1 MQLDIQAVVASILE
15 IDVTSFK
22 SGLAKGQKP
31 VKLACKLGADYRKAS
46 LLASLNLAVTAA
58 EINAVYADETI
69 RSCMTGKNVGN
80 YYAQMGVSCLHGANF
95 RALVV
100 EKEGMLYTPRGYGV
114 HSNAV
119 ADLLGGDLLVV
130 SRDKFGIIVSD
141 KNSVVKELTPKMVS
155 TQSAKYQA
163 EYFFNP
169 SCGSV
174 SRLRDKLENR
184 GDLPFCWERYSKAD
198 SEAISLIKEAAPN
211 QIIEGG
217 LYDFSNH
224 WATIVVVAGVICC
237 GEYLL
242 KKVKRI
248 RSGKAERVWV
258 KTYEVK
264 RPRGVVTPYLDF
276 PLEESYTLEVEAPVA
291 KIDSESVGY
300 EIESRF
306 FGYAY

>member
-1 MQLDIQAVVASILE
+1 MQLDIQTLVASILG
-15 IDVTSFK
+15 IDATAFK
-22 SGLAKGQKP
+22 KGLAKGQKP
-31 VKLACKLGADYRKAS
+31 AKLACKLGADYHKAS

-58 EINAVYADETI
+58 EINTVYADETI
-69 RSCMTGKNVGN
+69 RSCMTGKKVGD

-100 EKEGMLYTPRGYGV
+100 EKGGVLYTPRCYGV
-114 HSNAV
+114 AMDAV
-119 ADLLGGDLLVV
+119 ADLLGDLLVV
-130 SRDKFGIIVSD
+130 SRDRFGHIVSD
-141 KNSVVKELTPKMVS
+141 NNSVTKELTPKMVS
-155 TQSAKYQA
+155 TQSARYKA
-163 EYFFNP
+163 EYEFKP
-169 SCGSV
+169 SWASV

-184 GDLPFCWERYSKAD
+184 GYLPFDWKRYSKAD

-217 LYDFSNH
+217 LYDLPNR
-224 WATIVVVAGVICC
+224 WGAIVVVAGVICC
-237 GEYLL
+237 GEYVL
-242 KKVKRI
+242 KDSRRI
-248 RSGKAERVWV
+248 RSGKAERIWV
-258 KTYEVK
+258 KSCEVK

-276 PLEESYTLEVEAPVA
+276 PLEESYTVEVEAPVA

>member
-1 MQLDIQAVVASILE
+1 MQLDIQTLVASILGIE
-15 IDVTSFK
+15 ATTFK
-22 SGLAKGQKP
+22 KGLAKGQKP
-31 VKLACKLGADYRKAS
+31 VKLACKLGADYHKAS
-46 LLASLNLAVTAA
+46 LLASLNLAVTAT

-69 RSCMTGKNVGN
+69 RSCMTGKKVGE

-100 EKEGMLYTPRGYGV
+100 EKEGVFYTPRCYGV
-114 HSNAV
+114 AMDAV
-119 ADLLGGDLLVV
+119 ADLLGEDLLVV

-141 KNSVVKELTPKMVS
+141 KNSVTKELTPKMVS
-155 TQSAKYQA
+155 TQSALYQA
-163 EYFFNP
+163 EYEFNP
-169 SCGSV
+169 SWGSF

-184 GDLPFCWERYSKAD
+184 GDAPFDWKRYSKAD
-198 SEAISLIKEAAPN
+198 SEAISLIKEAAPT
-211 QIIEGG
+211 QIVEGD
-217 LYDFSNH
+217 LSDLSNH
-224 WATIVVVAGVICC
+224 WATIIPIAGVICC

-276 PLEESYTLEVEAPVA
+276 PLEESYTLEVEAPIE

-300 EIESRF
+300 DIEARL

>member
-31 VKLACKLGADYRKAS
+31 VKLACKLGADYHKAS
-46 LLASLNLAVTAA
+46 LLASLSLAVTAA

-69 RSCMTGKNVGN
+69 RSCMTGKNVGD

-100 EKEGMLYTPRGYGV
+100 EKEGVFYTPRCYGV
-114 HSNAV
+114 AMDAV
-119 ADLLGGDLLVV
+119 ADLLGDHLVV
-130 SRDKFGIIVSD
+130 SRDRFGHIVSD
-141 KNSVVKELTPKMVS
+141 RNSTTKELTPKMVS

-163 EYFFNP
+163 EYIFNP

-184 GDLPFCWERYSKAD
+184 GNLPFDWKHYSKAD
-198 SEAISLIKEAAPN
+198 EEANRLIKEAAPSK
-211 QIIEGG
+211 IIEGG
-217 LYDFSNH
+217 LYDLPNR
-224 WATIVVVAGVICC
+224 WDTIVVVAGVICC
-237 GEYLL
+237 GEYIL
-242 KKVKRI
+242 KGSRRI
-248 RSGKAERVWV
+248 RSGKAERIWV
-258 KTYEVK
+258 KSFEVK
-264 RPRGVVTPYLDF
+264 RPRGVMTPYLDF
-276 PLEESYTLEVEAPVA
+276 PLEESYTLEVEAPVS

-300 EIESRF
+300 DIEARL